1 MIRSMTAFGNATST
15 SERGTIAVEV
25 RSVNSRFLDLHFR
38 LPDELRHLETPLRE
52 RLSGALA
59 RGKVE
64 VRASVTRRVQA
75 DVAQLNLDA
84 LRSAG
89 DLLAAVRAIVPET
102 AAPRLAELLSWPG
115 VQADADDPAQWDA
128 QVLEAADQALVQL
141 QEARV
146 SEGGRLADMMR
157 ERAAAMQEIVD
168 EVETH
173 MPRIL
178 AEYRER
184 LGRKLH
190 DTITTAFPAG
200 LQNISGT
207 ELSERLTHEATL
219 FTLRIDVAEELS
231 RLKSHLT
238 ELTRIIGEP
247 QQASATNPRGA
258 KGAAAKANGSAGKR
272 LDFLFQEMNR
282 EANTLGSKAGA
293 LEMTR
298 AAVDLKLL
306 IEQLREQAQN
316 IE

>member
-52 RLSGALA
+52 KLSGALA

-84 LRSAG
+84 LRSAA
-89 DLLAAVRAIVPET
+89 DLMAAVRSIVPET
-102 AAPRLAELLSWPG
+102 AAPRLAELLAWPG
-115 VQADADDPAQWDA
+115 VQADADDPTQWDA
-128 QVLEAADQALVQL
+128 QVIEAAGQALAQL

-146 SEGGRLADMMR
+146 SEGGRLAEMMR
-157 ERAAAMQEIVD
+157 DRAAAMQDIVE
-168 EVETH
+168 EVEAH

-190 DTITTAFPAG
+190 DTIMTAFPAG
-200 LQNISGT
+200 LQSITGA

-231 RLKSHLT
+231 RLKSHLA

-247 QQASATNPRGA
+247 QQASDTSARGA
-258 KGAAAKANGSAGKR
+258 RGKANGSAGKR

>member
-1 MIRSMTAFGNATST
+1 MIRSMTAFGNATSA

-52 RLSGALA
+52 KLSGALA

-64 VRASVTRRVQA
+64 VRASITRRVQA

-84 LRSAG
+84 LRTAA

-102 AAPRLAELLSWPG
+102 AAPRLAELLAWPG

-128 QVLEAADQALVQL
+128 QVLEAADQALAQL

-157 ERAAAMQEIVD
+157 ERAATMQEIVQ
-168 EVETH
+168 EVETQ

-200 LQNISGT
+200 LQSISGA

-231 RLKSHLT
+231 RLKSHLA
-238 ELTRIIGEP
+238 ELTRIIGGP
-247 QQASATNPRGA
+247 QQASEPAP
-258 KGAAAKANGSAGKR
+258 KGARSAAGKANGSAGKR